1 MKRRQSDLIRVGA
14 FVLIASAVL
23 GGALLWIAGSRLLRP
38 VDTYTIVF
46 TDSVSGLNV
55 GSNVEYQGVVVG
67 RVRDIGL
74 TKHIPPEVAAVIDL
88 EPDTPVR
95 TDTEAA
101 LVGSFVTGLQYIQ
114 LYGGSSAGTM
124 LASGGI
130 IRGNTTSL
138 DAFRDQATEIASLA
152 VTIMSR
158 LEKNVFTEE
167 NSESLTAVLGDL
179 RIVASGLSNT
189 MEAFQ
194 AEKAGRDLAL
204 LVAKLSEVTD
214 NVNAVLVDF
223 YARRDDVYGGFKTTL
238 ANVDA
243 VVIDAR
249 ALVQAT
255 TSQVGGTGGSVGSLL
270 RELTAVTNRLQE
282 TLDVIRSDPSVLL
295 WGRTV
300 PEREFN
306 R

>member
-14 FVLIASAVL
+14 FVLVATGVL

-46 TDSVSGLNV
+46 TDSVSGLNA

-74 TKHIPPEVAAVIDL
+74 TTHIPPEVAVVIDL
-88 EPDTPVR
+88 EPGTPVR
-95 TDTEAA
+95 TDTAAA
-101 LVGSFVTGLQYIQ
+101 LVGSFVTGLQYVQ

-124 LASGGI
+124 LPSGGTI
-130 IRGNTTSL
+130 LGNTTSL
-138 DAFRDQATEIASLA
+138 DAFRDQATEIAALA

-158 LEKNVFTEE
+158 LEQNVFTEE
-167 NSESLTAVLGDL
+167 NTESLTVVLRDI
-179 RIVASGLSNT
+179 RHVTTGLSNT

-194 AEKAGRDLAL
+194 AEQTGRDLAQ

-214 NVNAVLVDF
+214 NANAVFADF
-223 YARRDDVYGGFKTTL
+223 YARRDDVYGGFQSTL

-243 VVIDAR
+243 VVLDAR

-255 TSQVGGTGGSVGSLL
+255 TREVGGTGGSIGSLL
-270 RELTAVTNRLQE
+270 RELATVTSRLQE

-300 PEREFN
+300 PEREFDQ
-306 R
+306 